1 LPKLVYTYFSP
12 TGLMVSK
19 NLSNSSRL
27 VIVEAE
33 KHGVDWRIIPGT
45 HIVTLTYKGQ
55 ERSYYYQLPSST
67 TALAKYAC
75 NNKKITSNLL
85 KQAGI
90 TVPKGFR
97 VRRETDNDFLISV
110 FNFLKKPLV
119 IKPGNGSWGDNIS
132 VNISTKKKYL
142 EAIDHAFSHSN
153 KKNSGV
159 IIEEMFAGNEY
170 RILLSQEK
178 VIGILNRIPA
188 NVVGDGISTIKKLIT
203 EKNKEDIRGAKGGV
217 KSHLK
222 IRVDKKLLDYLNE
235 QKLDLSSIPKK
246 GKQIFLRKVSNVSQ
260 GGEAIDCTDIAH
272 PSVIKIAL
280 KAIRTIPGLS
290 FAGIDFMTKDI
301 SKKQTKDSY
310 VIIEINDTPGFDIH
324 DYPYKGKNRHAAR
337 EFLYL
342 IFPELRPSVK

>member
-1 LPKLVYTYFSP
+1 
-12 TGLMVSK
+12 MSK

-33 KHGVDWRIIPGT
+33 KHGVKWKIIPGT
-45 HIVTLTYKGQ
+45 QIVTLTYKGI
-55 ERSYYYQLPSST
+55 ERSYYHQLPSST
-67 TALAKYAC
+67 TAIAKYAC

-85 KQAGI
+85 QQAGI
-90 TVPKGFR
+90 TVPRGFR
-97 VRRETDNDFLISV
+97 IRRESDGDFLDTV
-110 FNFLKKPLV
+110 FEYLKKPLV
-119 IKPGNGSWGDNIS
+119 VKPSNGSWGDEVS
-132 VNISTKKKYL
+132 VNITTKKKYL
-142 EAIDHAFSHSN
+142 EAIELAFSNSN
-153 KKNSGV
+153 KKHAGV

-170 RILLSQEK
+170 RILLSREK

-188 NVVGDGISTIKKLIT
+188 NVVGDGESSIKRLIAT
-203 EKNKEDIRGAKGGV
+203 RNKEDIRGTKGSD

-222 IRVDKKLLDYLNE
+222 ICIDKSLHDYLTE
-235 QKLDLSSIPKK
+235 QGLNISTVPKK
-246 GKQIFLRKVSNVSQ
+246 GKQIFVRKVSNVSQ

-301 SKKQTKDSY
+301 SKKQTKNSY

-342 IFPELRPSVK
+342 IFPELKQNQ